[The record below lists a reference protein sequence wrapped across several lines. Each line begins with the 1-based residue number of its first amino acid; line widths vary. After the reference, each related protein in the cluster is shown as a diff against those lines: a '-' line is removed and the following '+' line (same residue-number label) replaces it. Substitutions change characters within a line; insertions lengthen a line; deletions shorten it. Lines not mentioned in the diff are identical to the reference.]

1 MPISTIQ
8 TKIKKT
14 LEYINFS
21 IIEDIHFHQ
30 SKNLKK
36 SILED
41 TNIEIEIINEKKFYI
56 YIKQSDFHEILANNF
71 YYNYQRFD
79 IQRNE
84 LQKLKDSSSVS
95 WFLITMYY
103 GAFFASNEISNLA
116 GYYNFNFSSEE
127 KKLLI
132 SKNISTNQKYALEF
146 SNSDI
151 KSYFGR
157 LVLQEDEGI
166 IKICCQNGGKKVHEL
181 AWNTLSKLLDGTSNA
196 DKQARTLRLSRIL
209 KADKKFYWKRPNQI
223 RNEWNYSKAELY
235 SSHNEQYTHD
245 KNKYFNNFSELKRWA
260 ETRYKSPKNENDDF
274 ISIMFLFNTL
284 SLVMD
289 NIKNDI
295 LDFN

>member
-8 TKIKKT
+8 EKIKKN
-14 LEYINFS
+14 LSNIDFS
-21 IIEDIHFHQ
+21 IIEDIHFKP

-36 SILED
+36 SILD
-41 TNIEIEIINEKKFYI
+41 DINIEIEIINEKKFYV
-56 YIKQSDFHEILANNF
+56 YIKKNNFHEILANNF

-84 LQKLKDSSSVS
+84 LQKLKDSPSIS

-116 GYYNFNFSSEE
+116 GYYNFNFSLEE
-127 KKLLI
+127 KNMLI
-132 SKNISTNQKYALEF
+132 SKNTSLNQGDVLDF
-146 SNSDI
+146 INSDV
-151 KSYFGR
+151 KSYFGK
-157 LVLQEDEGI
+157 LIPIEDEGRI
-166 IKICCQNGGKKVHEL
+166 QITCESAGAKPHEL
-181 AWNTLSKLLDGTSNA
+181 CWETLSKLLSGTIDA
-196 DKQARTLRLSRIL
+196 DKRERTLRLRRIL

-235 SSHNEQYTHD
+235 SSHNEQYIHD
-245 KNKYFNNFSELKRWA
+245 KNKYFNNFRELKRWA
-260 ETRYKSPKNENDDF
+260 ETRYISPKNENDDF

-289 NIKNDI
+289 NIKDDI